1 MASER
6 ERQMPGQRETKGEI
20 KLIKSL
26 VQIISKCVHSPAEI
40 HPNVQKRGVE
50 EQCPVRTN
58 SCSSPRVADTLTPE
72 PGVFSAAH
80 LYLPCPVPISLL
92 MSRIPASNDQRD

>member
-26 VQIISKCVHSPAEI
+26 VQIISKCVHLPAEI

-50 EQCPVRTN
+50 E
-58 SCSSPRVADTLTPE
+58 
-72 PGVFSAAH
+72 
-80 LYLPCPVPISLL
+80 
-92 MSRIPASNDQRD
+92 